1 MEITSNLKKDLDFL
15 FSQILSEVS
24 ADTGISISNII
35 SKSRKPEI
43 VKARALLSY
52 MCRYKLSM
60 TYNYIASKLNIISHA
75 SVMHLANNIYPQHY
89 NDSHVFRLSVN
100 RILVKIAEIL
110 KTEKTVDA
118 PDLLIAEIRDK
129 LLQLNIIT
137 TSIVETLKLY
147 EENNIVNTI
156 VETKKELEII

>member
-1 MEITSNLKKDLDFL
+1 METTSNLKKDLDFL

-89 NDSHVFRLSVN
+89 NDSHVFRLSVG
-100 RILVKIAEIL
+100 RMIIKVSEIL

-129 LLQLNIIT
+129 LLQLNIVT

-156 VETKKELEII
+156 VETKKELETT